1 METDSIML
9 KALALSARRG
19 GALIVSSAG
28 APTATEPGACS
39 SPRLPPGVPRECCR
53 QCPRARPA
61 RPWLLETLKSCG
73 LTLPER
79 RRDLRDRDRVVP
91 WADDP
96 TRIASSKRPPPPARQ
111 TRPASTEY
119 VAQLAKAPA
128 FTERLQRP
136 PRRRRR
142 PRFTRAV
149 GVHGSANHGVATPAP
164 PLATGPPHY
173 HHITTTRTTPAHT
186 HPYRTHLHLD
196 CTHHAVTS
204 PPATRSPLPLQCPCP
219 S

>member
-39 SPRLPPGVPRECCR
+39 SASPPVYPGCAVDNALGHGRRGRGFWRRSRAADSRCR
-53 QCPRARPA
+53 SAGEICA
-61 RPWLLETLKSCG
+61 TG
-73 LTLPER
+73 
-79 RRDLRDRDRVVP
+79 DRVVP

-111 TRPASTEY
+111 TRPASAEY

-142 PRFTRAV
+142 PRFTRV
-149 GVHGSANHGVATPAP
+149 GGVHGSANHGVATPAP

-173 HHITTTRTTPAHT
+173 HHITATHTTPAHT

-196 CTHHAVTS
+196 CTPLTS
-204 PPATRSPLPLQCPCP
+204 PPATSSPLPLQCPCP
-219 S
+219 N